1 MNYRARLMA
10 SAFVAPALSIPTLV
24 QAQSQNFL
32 FRQFD
37 ENGVDVTHGD
47 FLLDF
52 EEASIG
58 SGDARLALK
67 RRDGSGRGSDW
78 DHVELQISNDMSGG
92 TYGPL
97 IFSVLTGD
105 GTKHT
110 FRRNMGTTFIPIK
123 SDGAKLTGSGD
134 VYTYTSPRGDKIT
147 FGWPQTATRNVQ
159 ASNLCQWDTETIY
172 VEPCRLIPL
181 EVNLANGLKTRLH
194 WEHQEH
200 YDSRRQIAYRLT
212 KIDNNLGTAI
222 LVNYSAPVVPG
233 VQPSADWWNRSS
245 ATLWGSNLVE
255 AARVT
260 YTHSS
265 STEVFISG
273 PAGRGWHVSGTSIR
287 AVGSSEP
294 EIAYNR
300 NPDSSLTVTKN
311 GVAYNYTRSVAGNVA
326 TTSIR
331 DPLNNV
337 TTVTSD
343 LNVGRP
349 TSIQTP
355 DGGTTQFNYDSAG
368 RLAKVTNPM
377 GDLVEYTLDAR
388 GNQTRTVS
396 KAVPGSGAADIVT
409 TATYVEGCDN
419 PVTCNQPTQT
429 TDARGG
435 VTDYVYD
442 PDRGQVTSV
451 TGPAN
456 QAGIRPQQRFAY
468 VNVLGNVYRLSQTIS
483 CATATTCD
491 GSVNEIK
498 QTLNYDSSGNVIEQ
512 TIAAGDGSLAATT
525 RLEYSPLGD
534 VISVDGPLA
543 GGDDKIWYHYD
554 AARQLLGVVQPDPDG
569 NGPLR
574 RKAERYTYDAAGRTS
589 RVEVGTVSTPDAAGW
604 PGFQSAQ
611 SETLARDSGGRVLTR
626 TVAAGGVDIS
636 KVQYSYDQL
645 GRLDCTAIR
654 MNHVAWPSLPA
665 GCSPT
670 ALGSHGPDRIT
681 QQVYDTVGQLVRKRE
696 GVGSAAPSE
705 EVFTYRL
712 DGQIATA
719 TDASG
724 NRTQYSYDGHGRL
737 SRTSFPVGAPGQN
750 ASSPTDFEELTYD
763 QSDNVTARR
772 LRDGQQIQYGYDAL
786 DQLVSKDL
794 PGDAPDVTYRYDL
807 LGRLTQVIRPDMTVA
822 REYDA
827 LGRLTAENQ
836 QAGRVAYTY
845 DLAGRR
851 TRMTWADGNY
861 IAYDY
866 DVTGEMAAIRENG
879 ATSGAG
885 VIATFTYDELR
896 RRTRLTRGN
905 GTTTSYA
912 YDPVSRL
919 TSFSQDLAGTAYDL
933 TLGFSHNRAGGIR
946 SRGRSNALYAWTE
959 HAATDR
965 PYVANGLNQ
974 YTSAGAV
981 SFGYDGRGNLT
992 SSGGTTYT
1000 YWPENQLRSSS
1011 AGATMAY
1018 DDLGRMTEYNVGAS
1032 TRFLYDG
1039 SYLSA
1044 EMTNNGTSSQFL
1056 RRYVF
1061 GPGTD
1066 EPLLWYEG
1074 PGLGDR
1080 RWLHADERGSIIA
1093 ATGLDGL
1100 PILNRINTFDEYGI
1114 PGANNIGRFQY
1125 TGQVYLPEV
1134 GLYHFKARTY
1144 SPTTG
1149 RFLQADPIG
1158 YGDGMNMYAYTGN
1171 DPINLTDPTGTC
1183 ASPDPATVVIC
1194 ATKALPV
1201 VFKVATAA
1209 VSAIGSI
1216 FSGIFGGGPSPAV
1229 RAEQL
1234 RQEKMKQQNK
1244 ENQRAQRGQAIC
1256 QSIQQRKEN
1265 HDQWVARNVQKWRAA
1280 GHRVATEV
1288 SFKVYTSQYPA
1299 GIVARADYVVRL
1311 PGTFNQ
1317 QRWFISELKTG
1328 NAGLTKNQSIV
1339 YGAELGQ
1346 VVGTNGLSVG
1356 LRPNAWI
1363 PLIGNTMITRCP
1375 GIGK

>member
-1 MNYRARLMA
+1 MNYRSRLMV
-10 SAFVAPALSIPTLV
+10 SVFVAPALLLPTFV

-37 ENGVDVTHGD
+37 DNGVDVTHGD

-58 SGDARLALK
+58 SGDARLALT
-67 RRDGSGRGSDW
+67 RRNGSSRGYDW

-123 SDGAKLTGSGD
+123 ADGAKLTGSGD
-134 VYTYTSPRGDKIT
+134 MYTYTSPRGDKIT
-147 FGWPQTATRNVQ
+147 FGWPQTATRDVQ

-172 VEPCRLIPL
+172 TEPCRLIPL

-200 YDSRRQIAYRLT
+200 YSGRRQIAYRLT

-222 LVNYSAPVVPG
+222 LINYSAPVVPG
-233 VQPSADWWNRSS
+233 AQPSADWWNRSS
-245 ATLWGSNLVE
+245 ATLWGSNLTE

-260 YTHSS
+260 YIHNS
-265 STEVFISG
+265 STEVLIND
-273 PAGRGWHVSGTSIR
+273 PAGRGWYVSGTSVR
-287 AVGSSEP
+287 AAGNSQP
-294 EIAYNR
+294 EIAYSR
-300 NPDSSLTVTKN
+300 NPDNSLTVTRN
-311 GVAYNYTRSVAGNVA
+311 GVAYNYTRSIAGNVA

-349 TSIQTP
+349 TSIQAP

-368 RLAKVTNPM
+368 RLTKVTNPM

-388 GNQTRTVS
+388 GNPKQTVS

-419 PVTCNQPTQT
+419 PVTCNQPTQM

-435 VTDYVYD
+435 ITDYVYD

-456 QAGIRPQQRFAY
+456 SAGIRPQQRYTY
-468 VNVLGNVYRLSQTIS
+468 VNVVGGVYRLNQTVS

-491 GSVNEIK
+491 GSGNEIR

-512 TIAAGDGSLAATT
+512 TIAAGDGSLVATT
-525 RLEYSPLGD
+525 RFDYSPLGD

-543 GGDDKIWYHYD
+543 GADDKIWYRYD

-574 RKAERYTYDAAGRTS
+574 RKAERYIYDAAGRIS
-589 RVEVGTVSTPDAAGW
+589 RTEVGTVSNPDESGW
-604 PGFQSAQ
+604 LGFQSAQ

-626 TVAAGGVDIS
+626 TVAAGGVDLS

-645 GRLDCTAIR
+645 GRVDCTAIR

-681 QQVYDTVGQLVRKRE
+681 QQVYNANGQVVRVRE
-696 GVGSAAPSE
+696 GVGSATPSE
-705 EVFTYRL
+705 EVRTYRL
-712 DGQIATA
+712 DGQLATA
-719 TDASG
+719 TDAGG
-724 NRTQYSYDGHGRL
+724 NLTRYDYDGHGRL
-737 SRTSFPVGAPGQN
+737 WRTYFPVAAAGQQT
-750 ASSPTDFEELTYD
+750 SSSTDFEQLTYD
-763 QSDNVTARR
+763 QSGNITARR

-794 PGDAPDVTYRYDL
+794 PGDAPDVTYHYDL
-807 LGRLTQVIRPDMTVA
+807 VGRLTQVIRPDMTIT

-827 LGRLTAENQ
+827 LSRLTAENQ
-836 QAGRVAYTY
+836 QSGRVAYAY
-845 DLAGRR
+845 DAAGRR
-851 TRMTWADGNY
+851 TRMTWADGNF
-861 IAYDY
+861 ISYDY
-866 DVTGEMAAIRENG
+866 NVTGEMAAIRENG

-885 VIATFTYDELR
+885 VIATFNYDELR

-905 GTTTSYA
+905 GTITNYA
-912 YDPVSRL
+912 YDPASRL
-919 TSFSQDLAGTAYDL
+919 MSLSQDLAGATHDL
-933 TLGFSHNRAGGIR
+933 TLGFSYNRAGGIR
-946 SRGRSNALYAWTE
+946 SRGRSNALYAWSE
-959 HAATDR
+959 HSPTDR
-965 PYVANGLNQ
+965 PYTVNGLNQ
-974 YTSAGAV
+974 YGSAGPV
-981 SFGYDGRGNLT
+981 SFGYDARGNLT
-992 SSGGTTYT
+992 SSGSTTYT

-1011 AGATMAY
+1011 AGATMVY
-1018 DDLGRMTEYNVGAS
+1018 DDLGRMTEYNAGTS

-1039 SYLSA
+1039 PYLSA
-1044 EMTNNGTSSQFL
+1044 EISNQGAPQFL

-1061 GPGTD
+1061 GPSAD

-1074 PGLGDR
+1074 SGLGDR
-1080 RWLHADERGSIIA
+1080 RWLHADERGSVIA
-1093 ATGLDGL
+1093 VTNPDGL
-1100 PILNRINTFDEYGI
+1100 PVANGINTFDEYGI

-1125 TGQVYLPEV
+1125 TGQVYLPEI

-1149 RFLQADPIG
+1149 RFLQSDPIG
-1158 YGDGMNMYAYTGN
+1158 YGDGMNLYAYTGN
-1171 DPINLTDPTGTC
+1171 DPVNLTDPTGTC
-1183 ASPDPATVVIC
+1183 ALGDPVTVVIC
-1194 ATKALPV
+1194 APKAIPLIAKAATV
-1201 VFKVATAA
+1201 VA
-1209 VSAIGSI
+1209 SALGSL

-1234 RQEKMKQQNK
+1234 RQQKIQQQNQQ
-1244 ENQRAQRGQAIC
+1244 NQRYQAHDVEEVVVTGQRPVGLPDDVVVTGIRPPTFMQVSGQRTPANDNEACKRAEIQC
-1256 QSIQQRKEN
+1256 RAYIYRTSPPGKALRGLRLCEMAALECSAAELNKIQSIYRFP
-1265 HDQWVARNVQKWRAA
+1265 D
-1280 GHRVATEV
+1280 G
-1288 SFKVYTSQYPA
+1288 S
-1299 GIVARADYVVRL
+1299 VVVITKLGKSIYYR
-1311 PGTFNQ
+1311 PGEYFG
-1317 QRWFISELKTG
+1317 F
-1328 NAGLTKNQSIV
+1328 
-1339 YGAELGQ
+1339 
-1346 VVGTNGLSVG
+1346 
-1356 LRPNAWI
+1356 
-1363 PLIGNTMITRCP
+1363 
-1375 GIGK
+1375 